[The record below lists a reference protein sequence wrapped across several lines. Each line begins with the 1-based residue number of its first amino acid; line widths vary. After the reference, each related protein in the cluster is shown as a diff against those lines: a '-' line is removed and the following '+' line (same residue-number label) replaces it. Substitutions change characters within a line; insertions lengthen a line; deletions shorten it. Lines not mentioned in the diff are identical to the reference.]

1 MCAGK
6 DLPDQRNN
14 HNDTEGF
21 KWKAMVY
28 QAFREGEG
36 RLEEGGDP
44 WSDLIPL
51 DDLASTLN
59 PISSSFRSLALASR
73 NRQSVMSTIIN
84 VVARPCPSSSP

>member
-21 KWKAMVY
+21 EWKEMVY

-36 RLEEGGDP
+36 RVEEGGDP
-44 WSDLIPL
+44 WSDLIQL
-51 DDLASTLN
+51 DDLAPTLN
-59 PISSSFRSLALASR
+59 PISSSFHSSALASR
-73 NRQSVMSTIIN
+73 NRQSMMSTIIN
-84 VVARPCPSSSP
+84 IVARPCPSSSP

>member
-21 KWKAMVY
+21 EWKEVVY

-51 DDLASTLN
+51 DDLAPTLT
-59 PISSSFRSLALASR
+59 PISSSFRSLALAIR
-73 NRQSVMSTIIN
+73 NRQSMMSTIIN
-84 VVARPCPSSSP
+84 MVARPCLSPSP